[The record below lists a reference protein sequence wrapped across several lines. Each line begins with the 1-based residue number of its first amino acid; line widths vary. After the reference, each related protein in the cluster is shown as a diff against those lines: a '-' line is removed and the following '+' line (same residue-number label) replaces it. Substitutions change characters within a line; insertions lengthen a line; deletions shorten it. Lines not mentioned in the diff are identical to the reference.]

1 MKVQTNIKA
10 GQVELTV
17 KSSTEVSVK
26 STLDVSLKAAD

>member
-10 GQVELTV
+10 GQVELIV